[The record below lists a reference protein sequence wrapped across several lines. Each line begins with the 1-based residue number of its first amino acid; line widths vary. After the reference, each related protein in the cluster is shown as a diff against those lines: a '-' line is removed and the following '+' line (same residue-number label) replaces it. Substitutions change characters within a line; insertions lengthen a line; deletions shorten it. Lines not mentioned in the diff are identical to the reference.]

1 MAHKTLT
8 LVKSGHKYVFRYS
21 VGSENEIVD
30 EIARLAKDPETDL
43 DWLDAATL
51 SFQVA
56 QDAAVD
62 SYRVMIP
69 APPPKE

>member
-1 MAHKTLT
+1 MSHKTLT

-21 VGSENEIVD
+21 AGHENEIVD
-30 EIARLAKDPETDL
+30 EIVRLAEDAHTHL

-56 QDAAVD
+56 QGAAVD
-62 SYRVMIP
+62 SYHTMIP